1 MIFKMPAKAIS
12 SLEQSQKVLPNKLTN
27 EQAIENFEKIKSIT
41 SCNNNDLV
49 VLASKKDFWAIHLI
63 YKQPFYCDFKI

>member
-1 MIFKMPAKAIS
+1 MPAKAIS

-49 VLASKKDFWAIHLI
+49 VLASKKDF
-63 YKQPFYCDFKI
+63 